1 VPLVSLTGDWFA
13 YSFSYSC
20 AYIFRS
26 AFLEFQHWGASTRFL
41 TQQLASDSFV
51 KILLNPGKVFI
62 LHLLHFVAVFVFES
76 FLVNRKLL
84 KSY

>member
-1 VPLVSLTGDWFA
+1 VTSLPTLSHILVLAFSDQLSQ
-13 YSFSYSC
+13 SFN
-20 AYIFRS
+20 I
-26 AFLEFQHWGASTRFL
+26 GARTSTRFH

-51 KILLNPGKVFI
+51 KILLNPGKVFM

>member
-1 VPLVSLTGDWFA
+1 VTSLPTLSHILVLTFSDQLSQ
-13 YSFSYSC
+13 SFP
-20 AYIFRS
+20 
-26 AFLEFQHWGASTRFL
+26 